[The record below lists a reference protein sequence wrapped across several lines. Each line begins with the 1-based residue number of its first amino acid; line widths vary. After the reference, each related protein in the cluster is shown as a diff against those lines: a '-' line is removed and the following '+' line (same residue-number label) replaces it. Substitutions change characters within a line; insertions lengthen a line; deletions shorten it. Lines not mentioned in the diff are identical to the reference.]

1 MTEILDAV
9 WGGFL
14 TGFKY
19 VGIAGG
25 FICGAYF
32 ALILACFTWVIFN
45 RWDYKLGRKE
55 KLS

>member
-25 FICGAYF
+25 FLVGGYTAF
-32 ALILACFTWVIFN
+32 LLADMTWRV
-45 RWDYKLGRKE
+45 LE
-55 KLS
+55 KITER